1 MCHCK
6 TTPWVI
12 VAILLTVII
21 GFAVKFMVL
30 GSTETADDG
39 RTQVLLTINE
49 RAQVLGEMR
58 QLLASTQ
65 QVIEGLSEQDL
76 DKVVE
81 AASEVGMQATSTMDI
96 TLKAKLPM
104 DFKKLGFATHQSFDD
119 MARMAK
125 EGKSVQAI
133 QAKLARTMNQCV
145 ACHASFQLPVL
156 NPPHS

>member
-1 MCHCK
+1 MCQCK
-6 TTPWVI
+6 RTPWVI
-12 VAILLTVII
+12 VAVLLTIII

-30 GSTETADDG
+30 GSTATAEDG
-39 RTQVLLTINE
+39 RTQVLLNTSE

-65 QVIEGLSEQDL
+65 QVVEGLSEQDL
-76 DKVVE
+76 KKVVE
-81 AASEVGMQATSTMDI
+81 AASKVGMQATSTMDV

-104 DFKKLGFATHQSFDD
+104 DFKKLGFATHQAFDD
-119 MARMAK
+119 IARMAQ

-156 NPPHS
+156 KP